1 VHLVG
6 PVHLLQG
13 LPAPEDIGICLVAA
27 FEGTVSRGRRPEVGE
42 TVRFLPEHCMMQ
54 KVHSGVVVH
63 SEGAMVRIEGIDLKV
78 W

>member
-1 VHLVG
+1 LIEESTGKPSGMLTVT
-6 PVHLLQG
+6 
-13 LPAPEDIGICLVAA
+13 A
-27 FEGTVSRGRRPEVGE
+27 FEGVVSRGKIPDVGK

-63 SEGAMVRIEGIDLKV
+63 SEGRKLRIEGIDLKV